1 MEYTILYISNATV
14 DFSDK
19 DLLALLEKSRNNNS
33 RKNTSGFLI
42 FVKNLFIQVLE
53 GQKEEVLELF
63 GRIKKDKRHENLIV
77 LYESEIEERLFDSWS
92 MAFRKYSEQEIT
104 ELSYFTLE
112 EFQEITNGVGSYDVL
127 KVLRTILDANL
138 K

>member
-33 RKNTSGFLI
+33 RKNISGFLI

-53 GQKEEVLELF
+53 GQMEEVLELF
-63 GRIKKDKRHENLIV
+63 EIIKKDKRHEKVMV

-92 MAFRKYSEQEIT
+92 MAFRRYSEQEIT
-104 ELSYFTLE
+104 ELGYFTLE
-112 EFQEITNGVGSYDVL
+112 EFQEITNGVGGYDVL